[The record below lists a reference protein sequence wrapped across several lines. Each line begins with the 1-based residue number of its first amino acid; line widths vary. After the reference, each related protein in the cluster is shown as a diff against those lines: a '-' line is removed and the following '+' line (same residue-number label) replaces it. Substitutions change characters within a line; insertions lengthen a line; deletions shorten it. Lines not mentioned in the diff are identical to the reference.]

1 MTKSWWPTLPVQNW
15 DDLPSSLRDPR
26 SGGFRC
32 LKKPIK
38 PIFMGCTT
46 DVKKTI
52 VQVYVHMYIYI
63 NIYICIGVHI
73 YRRTNTYLYTYIYTH
88 DTHVR
93 VCVYIHMSIHTYICV
108 CTIICVCIYIYTHTL
123 VICYLATESYPI
135 HRWFTYYFHGHS
147 PCLCKKLPEIAA
159 KTLAVQIQTLMIPS
173 ITISCSQNLAFW
185 VSTIHFLET
194 DFFQS
199 WLYHVISIKNH
210 T

>member
-1 MTKSWWPTLPVQNW
+1 
-15 DDLPSSLRDPR
+15 
-26 SGGFRC
+26 
-32 LKKPIK
+32 
-38 PIFMGCTT
+38 
-46 DVKKTI
+46 
-52 VQVYVHMYIYI
+52 MYIYI
-63 NIYICIGVHI
+63 DVQI
-73 YRRTNTYLYTYIYTH
+73 RIYTH
-88 DTHVR
+88 IYIHMIHTC

-194 DFFQS
+194 DFFS
-199 WLYHVISIKNH
+199 ELVISCYIH
-210 T
+210 